1 MLLGRYADVIAFELL
16 FVTYFRCTSVTWP
29 VNTYYRSQKG
39 RQLSSHSLAELRTMV
54 VDAREAARKTIKAA
68 ATAYPAPY
76 K

>member
-1 MLLGRYADVIAFELL
+1 MQTLLRSSYYSLP
-16 FVTYFRCTSVTWP
+16 TSVVLPSLGQSIPITVWH
-29 VNTYYRSQKG
+29 TRSQKG